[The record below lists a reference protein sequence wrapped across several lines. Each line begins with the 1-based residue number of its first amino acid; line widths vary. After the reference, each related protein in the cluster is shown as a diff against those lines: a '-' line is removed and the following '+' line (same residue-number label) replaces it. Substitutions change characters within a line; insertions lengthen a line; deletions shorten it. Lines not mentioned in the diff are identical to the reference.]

1 MSRAIKCYAIVW
13 TDGHMIT
20 VDSIHKNKTEAQE
33 KLDWLVGKAPKR
45 IHGYEIKHTV
55 MGTKLGQ
62 IYRKGIKE

>member
-13 TDGHMIT
+13 TDRHMIT
-20 VDSIHKNKTEAQE
+20 VDSVHKNKTEAQE
-33 KLDWLVGKAPKR
+33 KLDWLVGKDTKG